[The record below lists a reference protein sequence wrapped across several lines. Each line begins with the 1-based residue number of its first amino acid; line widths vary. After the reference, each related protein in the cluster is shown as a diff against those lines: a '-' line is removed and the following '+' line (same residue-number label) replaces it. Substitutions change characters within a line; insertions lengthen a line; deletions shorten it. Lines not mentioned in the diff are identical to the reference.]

1 MPALQQNIFRL
12 RRKNMYCKG
21 NAKEITMQNIA
32 KCIDAICRVPSEHL
46 NYLIA
51 HETVMYL
58 EVMLEYVKKGGAVSQ

>member
-1 MPALQQNIFRL
+1 
-12 RRKNMYCKG
+12 MYCKE

-58 EVMLEYVKKGGAVSQ
+58 EVMLEYVKKGGAVPQ